1 MRKIPLIALFTSIAL
16 LLSGCGQLTQV
27 ENLAFV
33 ILFGVDLT
41 DDGQIEVIAQI
52 PKITGSKGESD
63 SGGSASSDAL
73 VYSAD
78 GADFLTALTNLN
90 WAVPRRLDLSQIELI
105 AVSERLARSGRFME
119 IMDEMMDFNR
129 LYTAARLAVC
139 TGSVKEFIQAEKPV
153 IGSHIANELDSMFAD
168 YVQNGYVPDVT
179 FADVYYKTIS
189 IYSDP
194 LTIYAEQSGAAADAQ
209 AASLIIPEAPEVA
222 GADMEQS
229 NRFLGAAV
237 LHDGVMAGKLDGQ
250 EQLLCKL
257 LSGEQ
262 QSFAYSYGENTLYLT
277 TLGRP
282 KISVDTRSEPAGI
295 RIKLRLSLV
304 PDNETTR
311 IDGLNRAIKADLL
324 ETIDACKRMGV
335 EPFGFAEV
343 AARSFPTIDEWR
355 DYDWHSHFLSSHVE
369 ASVSVAIENA

>member
-1 MRKIPLIALFTSIAL
+1 MRKPSLIALLTAAVL
-16 LLSGCGQLTQV
+16 LLTGCGQLTQV

-41 DDGQIEVIAQI
+41 DDDQIEVIAQI
-52 PKITGSKGESD
+52 PKITGSKGGED
-63 SGGSASSDAL
+63 SGGSSSSDNL
-73 VYSAD
+73 VYAAK
-78 GADFLTALTNLN
+78 GKDFLTALTNLN

-105 AVSERLARSGRFME
+105 VISEKLAHSGQLME

-129 LYTAARLAVC
+129 LYTAARLAIC
-139 TGSVKEFIQAEKPV
+139 TGGVKEFIQAEKPV

-168 YVQNGYVPDVT
+168 YVQDGYVPDVT

-194 LTIYAEQSGAAADAQ
+194 VTIFAEQSSPDGSAQ
-209 AASLIIPEAPEVA
+209 AASLIMPETPEVA

-237 LHDGVMAGKLDGQ
+237 LHDGIMVGTLDGR

-262 QSFAYSYGENTLYLT
+262 QSFVYAFGENTLYLT

-282 KISVDTRSEPAGI
+282 KISVDTRAEPAVI
-295 RIKLRLSLV
+295 RIKLRLALV
-304 PDNETTR
+304 PDNETTQ
-311 IDGLNRAIKADLL
+311 IDGLDQAIESDVT
-324 ETIDACKRMGV
+324 EIIDVCKRMGA

-343 AARSFPTIDEWR
+343 AARSFLTIDEWL
-355 DYDWHSHFLSSHVE
+355 DYDWHSQFLNSRIEVA
-369 ASVSVAIENA
+369 ASIAIENA

>member
-1 MRKIPLIALFTSIAL
+1 MRKTPLIALLTAVAL

-41 DDGQIEVIAQI
+41 DDGQIEVVAQI
-52 PKITGSKGESD
+52 PKITGSKGEED
-63 SGGSASSDAL
+63 SGGSSSSDNL
-73 VYSAD
+73 VYAAD

-105 AVSERLARSGRFME
+105 VISEKLARSGRLMA
-119 IMDEMMDFNR
+119 IMDDMMDFNR
-129 LYTAARLAVC
+129 LYTAARFAVC
-139 TGSVKEFIQAEKPV
+139 SGDVKGFIKAEKPV
-153 IGSHIANELDSMFAD
+153 IGSHIANELDSMFSD
-168 YVQNGYVPDVT
+168 YIQDGYVPDVT

-194 LTIYAEQSGAAADAQ
+194 LVIYAEQSGGSNAAQ
-209 AASLIIPEAPEVA
+209 AASLIMPGTPEVA

-237 LHDGVMAGKLDGQ
+237 LHDGIMAGTLNGRKH
-250 EQLLCKL
+250 LLCKL

-262 QSFAYSYGENTLYLT
+262 QSFVYSFGENTLYLT

-282 KISVDTRSEPAGI
+282 KISVDTRSEPAI
-295 RIKLRLSLV
+295 IQIKLRFSLV

-311 IDGLNRAIKADLL
+311 IEGLDRAIEADLID
-324 ETIDACKRMGV
+324 TIDACKRMNT
-335 EPFGFAEV
+335 EPFGFAEA
-343 AARSFPTIDEWR
+343 AARSFLTIDEWR
-355 DYDWHSHFLSSHVE
+355 AYDWHDRFLNSRVE
-369 ASVSVAIENA
+369 VSASIAVENA

>member
-1 MRKIPLIALFTSIAL
+1 MRKRAFIALITVAAL

-33 ILFGVDLT
+33 ILFGVDLS

-52 PKITGSKGESD
+52 PKITGSKGEEDSD
-63 SGGSASSDAL
+63 GTSSSDNL
-73 VYSAD
+73 VYAAR

-90 WAVPRRLDLSQIELI
+90 WAVPRRMDLSQIELI
-105 AVSERLARSGRFME
+105 VISEKLARSGRLME

-139 TGSVKEFIQAEKPV
+139 AGGVKEFIQAEKPV

-194 LTIYAEQSGAAADAQ
+194 VTIYAEQSDPDGAAPV
-209 AASLIIPEAPEVA
+209 ASLIVPETPEVA

-237 LHDGVMAGKLDGQ
+237 LHDGVMVGKLDGR

-262 QSFAYSYGENTLYLT
+262 QSFVYAFGENTLYLT

-282 KISVDTRSEPAGI
+282 KISVDTRAEPAVI
-295 RIKLRLSLV
+295 RIRLRLSLV
-304 PDNETTR
+304 PDNETTQ
-311 IDGLNRAIKADLL
+311 IEGLNRAIESDLVGI
-324 ETIDACKRMGV
+324 IDACKRMGA

-343 AARSFPTIDEWR
+343 AARSFPTIDEWI
-355 DYDWHSHFLSSHVE
+355 DYDWHSHFLNSRIE
-369 ASVSVAIENA
+369 ASATIAVENA